1 MFLCAATCSFV
12 FCRQR
17 QDERLRRGGEQKS
30 VIVLSEQPYSSAL
43 IPLAQYA
50 GPLYFNNGESALEE
64 VSHMC
69 CCYVPI
75 STVQTVQASGLS
87 SSKCRLYVKAALLR
101 LGIMCSV
108 APRAATTPSH
118 GRLPQNLQSQ
128 CSARHCQLAACAH
141 SS

>member
-1 MFLCAATCSFV
+1 MLLCVATCSFV

-64 VSHMC
+64 VS
-69 CCYVPI
+69 YKSSI
-75 STVQTVQASGLS
+75 KDQTSCIDL
-87 SSKCRLYVKAALLR
+87 
-101 LGIMCSV
+101 
-108 APRAATTPSH
+108 
-118 GRLPQNLQSQ
+118 
-128 CSARHCQLAACAH
+128 
-141 SS
+141 